1 LLVDRLRTAT
11 PGGVLEPF
19 EIEDW
24 SLVVRLE
31 SFSPAS
37 LDDATA
43 AQMAR
48 ELFEEALEEQVERH
62 VSQLIPLR
70 FAQP

>member
-1 LLVDRLRTAT
+1 
-11 PGGVLEPF
+11 
-19 EIEDW
+19 
-24 SLVVRLE
+24 
-31 SFSPAS
+31 
-37 LDDATA
+37 
-43 AQMAR
+43 MAR